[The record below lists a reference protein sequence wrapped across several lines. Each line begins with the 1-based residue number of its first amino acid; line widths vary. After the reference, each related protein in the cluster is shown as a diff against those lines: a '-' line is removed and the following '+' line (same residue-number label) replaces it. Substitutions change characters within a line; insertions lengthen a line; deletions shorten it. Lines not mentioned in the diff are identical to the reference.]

1 MDKWDFQLWLV
12 LNGAHYI
19 NTLFCK
25 PINQSKLRWRRVR
38 KLLGVEKRS
47 VNQYAQILSR
57 WLLEEK

>member
-1 MDKWDFQLWLV
+1 MSKWNFQLWLA
-12 LNGAHYI
+12 LNGAQHI